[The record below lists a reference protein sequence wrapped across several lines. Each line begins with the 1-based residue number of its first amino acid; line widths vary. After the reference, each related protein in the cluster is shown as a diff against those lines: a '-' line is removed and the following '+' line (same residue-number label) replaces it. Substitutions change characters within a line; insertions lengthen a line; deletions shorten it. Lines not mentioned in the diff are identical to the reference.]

1 MALDCLRHAL
11 EIQRRTS
18 DRAAHRSTLCSL
30 GDLQRDTGHRDVAPE
45 SYQWAL
51 VISRELGD
59 RHGAAKLLGRLADMW
74 FAMGRTAGARELLH
88 EAHAILVELND
99 PEADLVGERVNAKE
113 SIVPTPT
120 RR

>member
-1 MALDCLRHAL
+1 VTCSATPATGTWLR
-11 EIQRRTS
+11 
-18 DRAAHRSTLCSL
+18 RATN
-30 GDLQRDTGHRDVAPE
+30 AP
-45 SYQWAL
+45 L
-51 VISRELGD
+51 LISRELGD

-99 PEADLVGERVNAKE
+99 READLVGERVNAEE